1 MFVYF
6 FVSLIILCTVNVYG
20 SQNNGLQTC
29 ACPNS
34 QNLWICYLTPQRD
47 FADMINIMAF
57 FKTHR
62 AIQYKEYTLT

>member
-6 FVSLIILCTVNVYG
+6 FVSLIILSSVSVYG
-20 SQNNGLQTC
+20 SQNNGLQTD

-34 QNLWICYLTPQRD
+34 QNFWICYLTQQKD

-57 FKTHR
+57 F
-62 AIQYKEYTLT
+62 

>member
-6 FVSLIILCTVNVYG
+6 FVSLIILPTVSVYG
-20 SQNNGLQTC
+20 SQSNGLQMG

-34 QNLWICYLTPQRD
+34 QNLWICYLTQQRD

-57 FKTHR
+57 FKTHT
-62 AIQYKEYTLT
+62 AIQHKEYTLM